1 MDYSNSHVVT
11 LYQYLVLL
19 KQKTMDKKVANEIK
33 EFKSKEKEKENQEK
47 LIIHLP
53 KLRKQFKGELR
64 KTNRSKFN
72 DAWFVAIVKI
82 NSETFHNNFKAVF
95 QAHPL
100 KYIGFGLGNTYVQQR
115 NVRKKS
121 KAKNATCWACTNQ
134 VATFHSTIVN

>member
-1 MDYSNSHVVT
+1 
-11 LYQYLVLL
+11 
-19 KQKTMDKKVANEIK
+19 MDKKVANEIK
-33 EFKSKEKEKENQEK
+33 ELKSKEKENQEK

-82 NSETFHNNFKAVF
+82 NSETFHNNFKAMF
-95 QAHPL
+95 QTHPL

-134 VATFHSTIVN
+134 VTTFHSTIVN